1 MQPLADGKARQVY
14 LVLRDRITSGAMPYG
29 AKLPP
34 EPALAETHGVARITV
49 RRALARLAAEGLVER
64 RPSAGTRITF
74 ERTAPPVVADIAN
87 VLAALMEMGRRT
99 RVKLLSFVY
108 GLPPAPVAEALGLS
122 PGQRTQRSQRVRLVD
137 GEPFSYLTTHVPERI
152 GVTYSEADLAN
163 EPLLSL
169 LDRSGVEAECA
180 TQTIGAALA
189 APEVA
194 RALEVDVGAPLI
206 ELTRVVFDR
215 AGRGV
220 EHLHAFY
227 RPDRYSIRMDLV
239 RTGANAGREWSPAGR
254 VAAWPKGPRKRKR
267 KSVKPVSSTG
277 PERRETDVRAR
288 NETEPPCV
296 PADRRRGGRRER
308 RSAGHARG
316 AASAGPGRQG
326 GHPPAGHR
334 RARL

>member
-64 RPSAGTRITF
+64 RPSAGTRVTF

-87 VLAALMEMGRRT
+87 VLASLLEMGRRT
-99 RVKLLSFVY
+99 RAKLLSFEY
-108 GLPPAPVAEALGLS
+108 GPPPAPVAEALRLS
-122 PGQRTQRSQRVRLVD
+122 PGERTQRSVRVRLVD
-137 GEPFSYLTTHVPERI
+137 GEPFSHLTTHVPERI
-152 GVTYSEADLAN
+152 GVTYSEADLAAK
-163 EPLLSL
+163 PLLSL

-194 RALEVDVGAPLI
+194 HALEVDVGAPLI
-206 ELTRVVFDR
+206 ELTRVVLDR
-215 AGRGV
+215 SGLGV

-239 RTGANAGREWSPAGR
+239 RTSANADRAWSPIGR
-254 VAAWPKGPRKRKR
+254 VPAGAKAPRRHKRG
-267 KSVKPVSSTG
+267 SAKP
-277 PERRETDVRAR
+277 
-288 NETEPPCV
+288 
-296 PADRRRGGRRER
+296 
-308 RSAGHARG
+308 G
-316 AASAGPGRQG
+316 AATKPRVN
-326 GHPPAGHR
+326 H
-334 RARL
+334 

>member
-64 RPSAGTRITF
+64 RPSAGTRVTF
-74 ERTAPPVVADIAN
+74 ERTAPPVVADIADM
-87 VLAALMEMGRRT
+87 LASLLEMGRRT
-99 RVKLLSFVY
+99 RVKLLSFEY
-108 GLPPAPVAEALGLS
+108 GLPPAPVAEALRLR
-122 PGQRTQRSQRVRLVD
+122 PGERTQRSMRVRFVD
-137 GEPFSYLTTHVPERI
+137 GEPFSHLTTHVPERI
-152 GVTYSEADLAN
+152 GITYSEADLATQ
-163 EPLLSL
+163 PLLSL

-206 ELTRVVFDR
+206 ELTRVVLDR
-215 AGRGV
+215 SGLGV

-239 RTGANAGREWSPAGR
+239 RTGASAGRAWSLIGRVPAGAKPPR
-254 VAAWPKGPRKRKR
+254 RRKR
-267 KSVKPVSSTG
+267 
-277 PERRETDVRAR
+277 
-288 NETEPPCV
+288 
-296 PADRRRGGRRER
+296 
-308 RSAGHARG
+308 RSLRPG
-316 AASAGPGRQG
+316 AAMKPRVNHYTGEEGERCPSVQ
-326 GHPPAGHR
+326 
-334 RARL
+334 